1 MTFRFLHRQRRPP
14 RRRDP
19 DSLIRAFWRTLE
31 RFAQH
36 ERADR
41 EHAASQKNAE

>member
-1 MTFRFLHRQRRPP
+1 MTFRFLHRPRRAP

-19 DSLIRAFWRTLE
+19 DSLIKAFWRTLE

-36 ERADR
+36 ERAER
-41 EHAASQKNAE
+41 EPSGSPKSAE

>member
-1 MTFRFLHRQRRPP
+1 MTFRFLHRARRAA

-19 DSLIRAFWRTLE
+19 DSLIKAFWRTLE

-41 EHAASQKNAE
+41 ESTGSSKIAD